1 MEEGRSTNF
10 CSFLVRF
17 YDVIKL
23 QSFEFSVSEVIPT
36 NAQNISPLV
45 FFVFFVSFFVRFL
58 EKKPPIKFYGV
69 FDHFSRTYEVAKF
82 WMIELY
88 LNVSDIMN
96 ANSHTK
102 HANCGLRVNF
112 WNFLLMYFCFMMEKD
127 HFKQKLLLWPQV
139 FFNFSVIFPYRVS

>member
-1 MEEGRSTNF
+1 MEEGPSTNF

-69 FDHFSRTYEVAKF
+69 FEHFSRTYEVAKF
-82 WMIELY
+82 
-88 LNVSDIMN
+88 
-96 ANSHTK
+96 
-102 HANCGLRVNF
+102 
-112 WNFLLMYFCFMMEKD
+112 
-127 HFKQKLLLWPQV
+127 
-139 FFNFSVIFPYRVS
+139 